1 MLRGIWLNKRANEKS
16 FEVHFWSVSLTFAI
30 INSTIDNSKSG
41 GVVMLS
47 IDLVILGIVLEKPQS
62 AYDIQKDVEYHHFSR
77 WTKISVPSIYR
88 KVLQLS
94 EKGYLQSDIVKGDK
108 FADKAIYSITDQGR
122 AYFKELMASCAAG
135 PVPLLFDFNVVI
147 TNLNKMDKA
156 EALELVSTLR
166 WSIQSSVEA
175 NEGYAREFADIPLVG
190 RTIFEQQQLLYRA
203 LMEWLNH
210 FEGRFL
216 QE

>member
-1 MLRGIWLNKRANEKS
+1 MS
-16 FEVHFWSVSLTFAI
+16 
-30 INSTIDNSKSG
+30 
-41 GVVMLS
+41 S

-94 EKGYLQSDIVKGDK
+94 EKGYLQSNIVKGDK

-122 AYFKELMASCAAG
+122 AYFKELMAACAAG

-166 WSIQSSVEA
+166 RSIHSSAES

-190 RTIFEQQQLLYRA
+190 RTIFEQQQLHQSHHRGHESTGHHTPRGGQVHPDLA
-203 LMEWLNH
+203 ENPCGEH
-210 FEGRFL
+210 
-216 QE
+216 QEPPCQNGVRDQRHH

>member
-1 MLRGIWLNKRANEKS
+1 MDKN
-16 FEVHFWSVSLTFAI
+16 
-30 INSTIDNSKSG
+30 
-41 GVVMLS
+41 
-47 IDLVILGIVLEKPQS
+47 
-62 AYDIQKDVEYHHFSR
+62 
-77 WTKISVPSIYR
+77 SVPSIYR

-94 EKGYLQSDIVKGDK
+94 EKGYLHSNIVKGDK
-108 FADKAIYSITDQGR
+108 FADKAIYSITDQAERIQGADGLLCR
-122 AYFKELMASCAAG
+122 W

-166 WSIQSSVEA
+166 RSIQSSVEA

-203 LMEWLNH
+203 LMEWLDH
-210 FEGRFL
+210 FEGQFL
-216 QE
+216 KE

>member
-1 MLRGIWLNKRANEKS
+1 MLKYTL
-16 FEVHFWSVSLTFAI
+16 LTFTI
-30 INSTIDNSKSG
+30 NNSTIVDSKSG
-41 GVVMLS
+41 GVVMSS

-88 KVLQLS
+88 KVLQMS
-94 EKGYLQSDIVKGDK
+94 EKGYLQSDIVKGGK
-108 FADKAIYSITDQGR
+108 FADKAIYSITDKGR
-122 AYFKELMASCAAG
+122 VYFKELMAFYAAG

-156 EALELVSTLR
+156 EAMELVSTLR
-166 WSIQSSVEA
+166 QSIQSSAEL
-175 NEGYAREFADIPLVG
+175 NEGYAQEFADIPLVG
-190 RTIFEQQQLLYRA
+190 RTIFEQQQLLYNA
-203 LMEWLNH
+203 LLEWLNH
-210 FEGRFL
+210 FEGQFL

>member
-1 MLRGIWLNKRANEKS
+1 MY
-16 FEVHFWSVSLTFAI
+16 FPLTFTI
-30 INSTIDNSKSG
+30 NNSTIVDSKSR
-41 GVVMLS
+41 GVVMSS

-88 KVLQLS
+88 KVLQMS
-94 EKGYLQSDIVKGDK
+94 EKGYLQSDIVKGGK
-108 FADKAIYSITDQGR
+108 FADKAIYSITDKGR
-122 AYFKELMASCAAG
+122 VYFKELMAFYAAG

-156 EALELVSTLR
+156 EAMELVSTLR
-166 WSIQSSVEA
+166 QSIQSSAEL
-175 NEGYAREFADIPLVG
+175 NEGYAQEFADIPLVG
-190 RTIFEQQQLLYRA
+190 RTIFEQQQLLYNA
-203 LMEWLNH
+203 LLEWLNH
-210 FEGRFL
+210 FEGQFL

>member
-1 MLRGIWLNKRANEKS
+1 MS
-16 FEVHFWSVSLTFAI
+16 
-30 INSTIDNSKSG
+30 
-41 GVVMLS
+41 S

-122 AYFKELMASCAAG
+122 AYFKELI
-135 PVPLLFDFNVVI
+135 FDFNVVT

-156 EALELVSTLR
+156 DALELVSALR
-166 WSIQSSVEA
+166 RSIQSSAES

-203 LMEWLNH
+203 LLEWLDH
-210 FEGRFL
+210 FEGQFL
-216 QE
+216 EE